1 MVLPEDL
8 RFSLRG
14 LRKTPGF
21 TAAALLALGLGIGAN
36 VAIFSLVDAMLLRP
50 LPLADPS
57 RLVQVWEDG
66 SNIGFPRDTPAPANF
81 ADWQLRNHV
90 FTGMAALGSSI
101 YAITGDGPPQ
111 QVEGNVVTASLF
123 PLLGVAPIL
132 GRGILPE
139 EDQPGA
145 AQVVL
150 VSYAL
155 WQRRYGASPA
165 VVGRDLLLDS
175 VPRRIIGV
183 MPRGFAFPDR
193 SDVWMPIAFSSAQ
206 LAQRGNHWLQV
217 FARLK
222 PRIAIADA
230 QRDMSAIAA
239 QLAGEYPATNAKLG
253 AVVVGLQE
261 ELLGKLQLGL
271 WVLAGGVACVL
282 LIACSNLAGLLLA
295 RAAGRQ
301 REMAVRAALGATRL
315 RLVRQGVVESLV
327 IAVSGGL
334 AGVLFAVWTVP
345 LVAGLVPEALTGWA
359 QPRIDL
365 RLAAF
370 ATLISLASAVLS
382 GSLPA
387 LSMSRVDLSAV
398 LQQGGRAAIAG
409 RATLRRFLIVMQVA
423 LAVVLSVGA
432 GLMAQTVWR
441 LAHQDLGFRPEGV
454 LTARTALP
462 GTAQSPY
469 RTFAARAAFYQAV
482 LDRVQALPGVVSA
495 GYTTFLPL
503 TNRGGTSGFLVEGAP
518 DPDPGRPN
526 DANRRAVS
534 QDYLQTIG
542 ARLVAGRFF
551 TAQDGA
557 ESMPVAI
564 VNQAMAS
571 RHWPVS
577 GGTSD
582 RALSSVNRQH
592 ALGHRFRFNGD
603 RSPWVTI
610 VGIVA
615 DMRQAGLDVA
625 GRPEMYFPCAQ
636 PVGPQG
642 FFTPR
647 DLAVRIQSD
656 SASADP
662 LRYAAALRAAV
673 WAVDRN
679 QPVADVQL
687 LQDLV
692 DRELSTQRIQLWLLG
707 AFAGL
712 ALLLASIGLYGLLSH
727 MVMQRTRDIGVRIA
741 LGARGAQ
748 VLAQVM
754 GEGLS
759 LVGCGL
765 MAGVM
770 ASWWTTRLMQKLLYG
785 VKPTDLPTFAVVAA
799 ALLLAGAA
807 ACYIPARRATRI
819 DPMEALRQ

>member
-1 MVLPEDL
+1 MPLTEDL

-14 LRKTPGF
+14 LRKAPGF
-21 TAAALLALGLGIGAN
+21 TTAAVLALGLGIGAN

-50 LPLADPS
+50 LPLADPG

-81 ADWQLRNHV
+81 ADWQHRNHV
-90 FTGMAALGSSI
+90 FTDMAALGSSI
-101 YAITGDGPPQ
+101 YAITGDGAPQ
-111 QVEGNVVTASLF
+111 QVVGNVVTANLF
-123 PLLGVAPIL
+123 PLLGAAPIL

-145 AQVVL
+145 ARVVL
-150 VSYAL
+150 ISYPL
-155 WQRRYGASPA
+155 WQQRYGARSD
-165 VVGRDLLLDS
+165 VVGRDLLLDG

-183 MPRGFAFPDR
+183 MPLGFAFPDR

-206 LAQRGNHWLQV
+206 LAQRGNHSLNV
-217 FARLK
+217 FGRLK
-222 PRIAIADA
+222 PGIAIADA
-230 QRDMSAIAA
+230 QRDMSAIAL
-239 QLAGEYPATNAKLG
+239 QLAGEYPATNSKVG

-315 RLVRQGVVESLV
+315 DLVRQGVVESLV
-327 IAVSGGL
+327 IAGAGGL
-334 AGVLFAVWTVP
+334 AGILFAVWTVP

-359 QPRIDL
+359 QPRIDV

-370 ATLISLASAVLS
+370 ATLISIASAILS

-387 LSMSRVDLSAV
+387 LSMSRVDLSAA
-398 LQQGGRAAIAG
+398 LQQGGRACIGG
-409 RATLRRFLIVMQVA
+409 RATVRRSLIVIQVA

-432 GLMAQTVWR
+432 GLMVQTVWR
-441 LAHQDLGFRPEGV
+441 LAHQDLGFHPEGV

-462 GTAQSPY
+462 GTSQSPY
-469 RTFAARAAFYQAV
+469 REWTARAAFYQAV
-482 LDRVQALPGVVSA
+482 LDRVHALPGVVSA

-503 TNRGGTSGFLVEGAP
+503 TNRGGTSGFQVEGAP
-518 DPDPGRPN
+518 EPDPGRPN

-534 QDYLQTIG
+534 QNYLQTIG
-542 ARLVAGRFF
+542 ARLIGGRFF

-564 VNQAMAS
+564 VNQAMAT
-571 RHWPVS
+571 RFWP
-577 GGTSD
+577 GQ
-582 RALSSVNRQH
+582 NP
-592 ALGHRFRFNGD
+592 LGHRFRFD
-603 RSPWVTI
+603 DERSPWITV
-610 VGIVA
+610 VGIVG
-615 DMRQAGLDVA
+615 DIRQVGLDVA
-625 GRPEMYFPCAQ
+625 GRPEMYLPCTQ

-647 DLAVRIQSD
+647 DLAVRVPG
-656 SASADP
+656 DP

-673 WAVDRN
+673 WSVDRN

-687 LQDLV
+687 LENLV
-692 DRELSTQRIQLWLLG
+692 DKELGTQRIQLWLLS

-741 LGARGAQ
+741 LGARGRQ

-754 GEGLS
+754 WQGLS

-785 VKPTDLPTFAVVAA
+785 VKPTDLATFAVVAA

-819 DPMEALRQ
+819 DPMEALRL